1 MSVVVELPKKAEK
14 MLLNLAKERSI
25 SQEHLLQEMILQYL
39 EDLEDARIGEQAY
52 KEYLESGKESI
63 PAKELYK
70 KLGI

>member
-52 KEYLESGKESI
+52 KEYLESGEKGT
-63 PAKELYK
+63 PAKEVFER
-70 KLGI
+70 LGI